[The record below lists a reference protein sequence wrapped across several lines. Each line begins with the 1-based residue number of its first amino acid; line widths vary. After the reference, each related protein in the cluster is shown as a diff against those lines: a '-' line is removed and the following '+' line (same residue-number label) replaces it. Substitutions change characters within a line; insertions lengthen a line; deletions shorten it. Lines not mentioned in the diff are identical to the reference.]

1 MICRLCLNSA
11 NDTIQIF
18 EGVGLTLNVATV
30 LSKYFWFQPK
40 NDDPISTA
48 VCVACWTRV
57 NDFNEFY
64 CSVEK
69 AHRLLTERFSLKG
82 GEQQEKL
89 NKPAPSTA
97 EEQKP
102 EITENVKELEV
113 ASDVDFGDDDF
124 EQSHED
130 EAVDTLY
137 ANASGSEASFSN
149 EQFLSDVVAQQEAE
163 QPTEIEEPPQ
173 DVVVKQEVD
182 TVAQPERRETRAT
195 RAKSKANQQL
205 NAATPPQENA
215 SPNKRRTR
223 AKSDKVEVIVEDI
236 CKNKRYVD
244 YKKSMVAIDEKI
256 AQHMRLT
263 CSICHEGQE
272 TFLLLCKHMQQVHH
286 RKGYAVCCNKKF
298 YKRSF
303 LTDHIDRHSNPEKFK
318 CQLCGRTFAD
328 KQCLRNHEL
337 LKHQPEEEKTFMC
350 EHCPKRYTKQYLLD
364 QHRVIHKERTVPC
377 DLCDRRFP
385 NFSML
390 CTHVKMVH
398 GNYGT
403 MCDICAQVI
412 RGQAAFQRHQLEHA
426 GITEPKVQCEIC
438 GSWHKNKYSLK
449 KHVTR
454 HNGNS
459 EESTCSI
466 CGKVSPNRSAMLS
479 HMRYVHTA
487 DRVHGCSVCNKKFK
501 KAINLKE
508 HMATHTGEVLYRC
521 PHCPKTFNSNANQH
535 SHRKKC
541 HPKEFEE
548 ARRARLQKRMAPSA
562 ADSKSKSSM
571 ITITTAGA
579 TEGEMETH
587 NILVTTAEQSDEEE
601 EFKGENIE
609 FMLSLSPQPAE

>member
-18 EGVGLTLNVATV
+18 EGVGLSLNVATV
-30 LSKYFWFQPK
+30 LAKYFWFQPK
-40 NDDPISTA
+40 DDDPISTA

-69 AHRLLTERFSLKG
+69 AHRLLTERFSLKS
-82 GEQQEKL
+82 GEQEEKS
-89 NKPAPSTA
+89 NKTTPATA
-97 EEQKP
+97 EDA
-102 EITENVKELEV
+102 TEDVKDV
-113 ASDVDFGDDDF
+113 IDASDDDVDFEQGHENHDDDAA
-124 EQSHED
+124 D
-130 EAVDTLY
+130 D
-137 ANASGSEASFSN
+137 ASESEASFSN
-149 EQFLSDVVAQQEAE
+149 EQFLSDVVAQQAAE
-163 QPTEIEEPPQ
+163 PTEQ
-173 DVVVKQEVD
+173 QVVVKQEVD
-182 TVAQPERRETRAT
+182 AVALPERRETRAT
-195 RAKSKANQQL
+195 RAKSKAANQL
-205 NAATPPQENA
+205 LPATPAAKATP
-215 SPNKRRTR
+215 SKRR
-223 AKSDKVEVIVEDI
+223 AKSEKVDVSVEDGN
-236 CKNKRYVD
+236 KSKRYVD
-244 YKKSMVAIDEKI
+244 YKKSMVEIDEKI

-272 TFLLLCKHMQQVHH
+272 TFLLLCKHMQQLHH

-303 LTDHIDRHSNPEKFK
+303 LTDHIDRHANPEKFK
-318 CQLCGRTFAD
+318 CNLCGRTFAD

-364 QHRVIHKERTVPC
+364 QHRIIHKERTVPC

-426 GITEPKVQCEIC
+426 GITEPKVQCDIC

-449 KHVTR
+449 KHVSR
-454 HNGNS
+454 HNGS
-459 EESTCSI
+459 SVESTCNI

-508 HMATHTGEVLYRC
+508 HMATHTGEVLYKC

-548 ARRARLQKRMAPSA
+548 ARRARLQHRMAPGA
-562 ADSKSKSSM
+562 GDGNKSKSSM
-571 ITITTAGA
+571 ITITTPGA
-579 TEGEMETH
+579 TEGEVETH
-587 NILVTTAEQSDEEE
+587 NILVTTAEPSDEEEE
-601 EFKGENIE
+601 EFKGEDIE